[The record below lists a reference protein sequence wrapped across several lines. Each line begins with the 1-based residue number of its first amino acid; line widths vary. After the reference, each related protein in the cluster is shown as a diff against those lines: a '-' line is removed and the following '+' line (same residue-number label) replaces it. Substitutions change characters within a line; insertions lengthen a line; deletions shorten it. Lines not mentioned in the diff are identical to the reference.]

1 MGIDWSGPCNA
12 ALHRPNEEKFAIIY
26 SCHLFVVVFFFV
38 TAAVSGT
45 LALWY
50 ARLDVSQKSSIWA
63 CYGSLALLAC
73 VGSLFGCVAWFAR
86 LQDTLYGIKAL
97 AMDSNDSQ
105 ALKYR
110 LYAASRLW
118 GAVFYIL
125 YPVEFFCCCFAKL
138 LVFQRMLDFISK
150 SLSEQHKKLILI
162 GRRFVLAVVVIGN
175 FVLGGSLI
183 AAAVYYIR
191 IATYYFN
198 ASDAYDSGDV
208 DTAISYLNDT
218 FTAYDLGDQS
228 LSVQNASESFI
239 LVIIVTMFAIGGL
252 LVLRQLRNLIGVIDS
267 VHGAHD
273 ELSNFGRSLHRKIIT
288 TVVVVFLT
296 FIVRASFALM
306 LSVGDSA
313 PLNSGCGRCDSCQSQ
328 VHNSTPVLSTFLF
341 FSFVFKS
348 LTQHGLNFISQNSI
362 LSSFLFLSPE
372 VRTSVIFVSSPFS
385 LLVVLWGMTS
395 SRMKDMMLKK
405 RRQVGVASMD
415 GTSLLTGS
423 RNSSALRLGWGNRVS
438 SC

>member
-1 MGIDWSGPCNA
+1 
-12 ALHRPNEEKFAIIY
+12 
-26 SCHLFVVVFFFV
+26 
-38 TAAVSGT
+38 
-45 LALWY
+45 
-50 ARLDVSQKSSIWA
+50 
-63 CYGSLALLAC
+63 
-73 VGSLFGCVAWFAR
+73 
-86 LQDTLYGIKAL
+86 
-97 AMDSNDSQ
+97 
-105 ALKYR
+105 
-110 LYAASRLW
+110 
-118 GAVFYIL
+118 
-125 YPVEFFCCCFAKL
+125 
-138 LVFQRMLDFISK
+138 MLDFISK